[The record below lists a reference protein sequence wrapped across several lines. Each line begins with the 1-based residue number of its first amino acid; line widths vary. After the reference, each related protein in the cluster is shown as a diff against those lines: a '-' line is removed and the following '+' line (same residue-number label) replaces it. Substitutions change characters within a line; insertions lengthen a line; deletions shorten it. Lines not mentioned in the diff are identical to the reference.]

1 MLILEIPMLIQIN
14 VYICFIVFHLTIF
27 SYLFL
32 FISLSF
38 HGVHFTFYDPF
49 ALHNLHKTKTKI
61 IHLLAYEIQ
70 STNSIRFIIVIFIIG
85 IVIFRTKTNW
95 FFRLM
100 FYVHWISLWNWHWCE
115 CMFAITDSK
124 HAWGWSAFRLHFS
137 FDLTLLTLDHS
148 ICTSTWGDESKQ
160 SKIDGR
166 LLSTEKTT
174 TERWNIS
181 LWMAPNWHFLEI
193 AFLNSI
199 SFDNQYHSAFNK

>member
-1 MLILEIPMLIQIN
+1 MAFILRFTIHLHCT
-14 VYICFIVFHLTIF
+14 IC
-27 SYLFL
+27 
-32 FISLSF
+32 
-38 HGVHFTFYDPF
+38 
-49 ALHNLHKTKTKI
+49 TKQKPKF

-148 ICTSTWGDESKQ
+148 IRTSTWGDESKQ

-166 LLSTEKTT
+166 LLSTEKLLQNVGTFHSEWRPIDT
-174 TERWNIS
+174 
-181 LWMAPNWHFLEI
+181 FLK
-193 AFLNSI
+193 S
-199 SFDNQYHSAFNK
+199 HS

>member
-1 MLILEIPMLIQIN
+1 MAFILR
-14 VYICFIVFHLTIF
+14 LTI
-27 SYLFL
+27 
-32 FISLSF
+32 
-38 HGVHFTFYDPF
+38 H
-49 ALHNLHKTKTKI
+49 LHCTICTKQKPKF

-95 FFRLM
+95 FFRFM
-100 FYVHWISLWNWHWCE
+100 FYVHWISLWNWHRCE

-148 ICTSTWGDESKQ
+148 IRTSTWGDESKQ